1 MPAMDAK
8 RALKDIQA
16 GRPAPVYL
24 CYGPEKY
31 KMREFIQ
38 VITDSL
44 MGPEDREFA
53 VSKFDLS
60 EMPLSSALDDA
71 ETLPFMVPKKLVIA
85 KNALF
90 FTGAKENT
98 KLEHN
103 MDRLAAYLKSPAE
116 HTVVVFTV
124 DADKLDERKKI
135 VKALKDMEAA
145 VPFLSLS
152 PEELTHW
159 VAKQASLLGFTFSGG
174 AADQLILYTGGNLQS
189 LSAELEKISLYVGAQ
204 GEATPDVVD
213 QLVARSTEQNVF
225 ILIEDIVNVRLE
237 RAFVILEELLKQR
250 EEPIKIA
257 SLIARQFR
265 IMLQVKELGKQG
277 YSQQQMASQIGLH
290 PFAVKVAEGQAR
302 KYDGDKLSRIMG
314 ELADLDL
321 QMKTGKI
328 DKVLGLELFL
338 LRLAA

>member
-1 MPAMDAK
+1 MDAK

-38 VITDSL
+38 VLTDL
-44 MGPEDREFA
+44 LIEPEHKDFA

-60 EMPLSSALDDA
+60 EISLSAVLEDA

-90 FTGAKENT
+90 FTGAKESS
-98 KLEHN
+98 KIEHHL
-103 MDRLAAYLKSPAE
+103 DRLTDYLKSPAE

-135 VKALKDMEAA
+135 VKALKDLEAA

-152 PEELTHW
+152 PEELQQW
-159 VAKQASLLGFTFSGG
+159 VAKQAQQLGFTFTGE

-189 LSAELEKISLYVGAQ
+189 LSAEIEKISLYVGVSA
-204 GEATPDVVD
+204 EASVDVID

-265 IMLQVKELGKQG
+265 IMLQVKELSKQG

-302 KYDGDKLSRIMG
+302 KYDIEKLSRIMSQ
-314 ELADLDL
+314 LADLDF

>member
-1 MPAMDAK
+1 MDAK

-38 VITDSL
+38 VLTDL
-44 MGPEDREFA
+44 LIEPEHKEFA

-60 EMPLSSALDDA
+60 EISLSAVLEDA

-90 FTGAKENT
+90 FTGAKESS
-98 KLEHN
+98 KIEHHL
-103 MDRLAAYLKSPAE
+103 DRLTDYLKSPAE

-135 VKALKDMEAA
+135 VKALKDLEAA

-152 PEELTHW
+152 PDELQQW
-159 VAKQASLLGFTFSGG
+159 VAKQAQQLGFTFTGE

-189 LSAELEKISLYVGAQ
+189 LSAEIEKISLYVGVGA
-204 GEATPDVVD
+204 EASVDVID

-257 SLIARQFR
+257 ALIARQFR
-265 IMLQVKELGKQG
+265 IMLQVKELSKQG

-302 KYDGDKLSRIMG
+302 KYDIEKLSRIMSQ
-314 ELADLDL
+314 LADLDF

>member
-1 MPAMDAK
+1 MDAK

-38 VITDSL
+38 VLTDF
-44 MGPEDREFA
+44 MIEPEHKEFA
-53 VSKFDLS
+53 VSKYDLG
-60 EMPLSSALDDA
+60 ETRLSTVLEDA

-90 FTGAKENT
+90 FTGAKESN
-98 KLEHN
+98 KVEHHL
-103 MDRLAAYLKSPAE
+103 DLLTDYLKAPAE
-116 HTVVVFTV
+116 HAIIVFTV

-135 VKALKDMEAA
+135 VKALKDREAA

-152 PEELTHW
+152 AEELQQW
-159 VAKQASLLGFTFSGG
+159 VALQAKQLGFSFTEE
-174 AADQLILYTGGNLQS
+174 AANQLILYTGGNLQS
-189 LSAELEKISLYVGAQ
+189 LSAEIEKISLYVGVGA
-204 GEATPDVVD
+204 EASVTIID
-213 QLVARSTEQNVF
+213 QLVSRSTEQNVF

-257 SLIARQFR
+257 ALIARQFR
-265 IMLQVKELGKQG
+265 IMLQVKELSKQG

-290 PFAVKVAEGQAR
+290 PYAVKIAEGQAR
-302 KYDGDKLSRIMG
+302 KYDAQKLCTIMSQ
-314 ELADLDL
+314 LADLDF

-338 LRLAA
+338 LKLAA

>member
-1 MPAMDAK
+1 MDAK

-38 VITDSL
+38 VLTDL
-44 MGPEDREFA
+44 LIEPEHKEFA

-60 EMPLSSALDDA
+60 EISLSAVLEDA

-90 FTGAKENT
+90 FTGAKESS
-98 KLEHN
+98 KIEHHL
-103 MDRLAAYLKSPAE
+103 DRLTDYLKSPAE

-135 VKALKDMEAA
+135 VKALKDIEAA

-152 PEELTHW
+152 PDELQQW
-159 VAKQASLLGFTFSGG
+159 VAKQAQQLGFTFTGE

-189 LSAELEKISLYVGAQ
+189 LSAEIEKISLYVGIGA
-204 GEATPDVVD
+204 EASVDVID

-257 SLIARQFR
+257 ALIARQFR
-265 IMLQVKELGKQG
+265 IMLQVKELSKQG

-302 KYDGDKLSRIMG
+302 KYDIEKLSRIMSQ
-314 ELADLDL
+314 LADLDF

>member
-1 MPAMDAK
+1 MDAK

-16 GRPAPVYL
+16 GRQAPVYL

-38 VITDSL
+38 VLTDSL
-44 MGPEDREFA
+44 IEPEHKEFA

-60 EMPLSSALDDA
+60 EISLSSVLEDA

-90 FTGAKENT
+90 FTGAKEST
-98 KLEHN
+98 KIEHHLE
-103 MDRLAAYLKSPAE
+103 RLTDYLKSPAE

-152 PEELTHW
+152 PEELQQW
-159 VAKQASLLGFTFSGG
+159 VAARARQRGFSFTGE
-174 AADQLILYTGGNLQS
+174 ATDQLILYTGGNLQS
-189 LSAELEKISLYVGAQ
+189 LSAEIEKISLYVGA
-204 GEATPDVVD
+204 GSEATTDVID

-225 ILIEDIVNVRLE
+225 ILIEDIVNVRLD

-257 SLIARQFR
+257 ALIARQFR
-265 IMLQVKELGKQG
+265 IMLQVKELSKQG

-302 KYDGDKLSRIMG
+302 KYNIEKLSDIMSQ
-314 ELADLDL
+314 LADLDF

-328 DKVLGLELFL
+328 DKVLGLEMFL

>member
-1 MPAMDAK
+1 MDAK

-16 GRPAPVYL
+16 GRQAPVYL

-38 VITDSL
+38 VLTDSL
-44 MGPEDREFA
+44 IEPEHKEFA

-60 EMPLSSALDDA
+60 EISLSSVLEDA

-90 FTGAKENT
+90 FTGAKEST
-98 KLEHN
+98 KIEHHL
-103 MDRLAAYLKSPAE
+103 DRLTDYLKSPAE

-152 PEELTHW
+152 PEELQHW
-159 VAKQASLLGFTFSGG
+159 VAARARQRGFSFTGE
-174 AADQLILYTGGNLQS
+174 ATDQLILYTGGNLQS
-189 LSAELEKISLYVGAQ
+189 LSAEIEKISLYVGA
-204 GEATPDVVD
+204 GSEATTDIID

-257 SLIARQFR
+257 ALIARQFR
-265 IMLQVKELGKQG
+265 IMLQVKELSKQG

-290 PFAVKVAEGQAR
+290 PFAVKVAEGQSR
-302 KYDGDKLSRIMG
+302 KYSIEKLSAIMSQ
-314 ELADLDL
+314 LADLDF

-328 DKVLGLELFL
+328 DKVLGLEMFL

>member
-1 MPAMDAK
+1 MDAK

-16 GRPAPVYL
+16 GRQAPVYL

-38 VITDSL
+38 VLTDSL
-44 MGPEDREFA
+44 IEPEHKEFA

-60 EMPLSSALDDA
+60 EISLSSVLEDA

-90 FTGAKENT
+90 FTGAKEST
-98 KLEHN
+98 KIEHHL
-103 MDRLAAYLKSPAE
+103 DRLTDYLKSPAD

-152 PEELTHW
+152 PEELQQW
-159 VAKQASLLGFTFSGG
+159 VAARARQRGFSFTGE
-174 AADQLILYTGGNLQS
+174 ATDQLILYTGGNLQS
-189 LSAELEKISLYVGAQ
+189 LSAEIEKISLYVGE
-204 GEATPDVVD
+204 GSEATADVID

-257 SLIARQFR
+257 ALIARQFR
-265 IMLQVKELGKQG
+265 IMLQVKELSKQG

-290 PFAVKVAEGQAR
+290 PFAVKVAEGQSR
-302 KYDGDKLSRIMG
+302 KYSIEKLSAIMSQ
-314 ELADLDL
+314 LADLDF

-328 DKVLGLELFL
+328 DKVLGLEMFL

>member
-1 MPAMDAK
+1 MDAK

-16 GRPAPVYL
+16 GRQAPVYL

-38 VITDSL
+38 VLTDSL
-44 MGPEDREFA
+44 IDPELREFA

-60 EMPLSSALDDA
+60 ETPLSAVLEDA
-71 ETLPFMVPKKLVIA
+71 ETLPFMVPRKLVIA

-90 FTGAKENT
+90 FTGAKEST
-98 KLEHN
+98 KIEHHL
-103 MDRLAAYLKSPAE
+103 DRLTDYLKSPAD

-135 VKALKDMEAA
+135 VKALKEMEAA

-152 PEELTHW
+152 AEELQHW
-159 VAKQASLLGFTFSGG
+159 VAAQARQRGFSFTQEAS
-174 AADQLILYTGGNLQS
+174 DLLILYTSGNLQA
-189 LSAELEKISLYVGAQ
+189 LSAEIEKISLFVGA
-204 GEATPDVVD
+204 GSEATADVID
-213 QLVARSTEQNVF
+213 KLVARSAEQNVF

-257 SLIARQFR
+257 ALIARQFR
-265 IMLQVKELGKQG
+265 IMLQVKELSKQG

-302 KYDGDKLSRIMG
+302 RYNTEKLSDIMSQ
-314 ELADLDL
+314 LADLDF
-321 QMKTGKI
+321 QMKTGRI
-328 DKVLGLELFL
+328 DKVLGLEMFL

>member
-1 MPAMDAK
+1 MDAK

-16 GRPAPVYL
+16 GRQAPVYL

-38 VITDSL
+38 VLTDSL
-44 MGPEDREFA
+44 IEPEHKEFA

-60 EMPLSSALDDA
+60 EISLSAVLEDA

-90 FTGAKENT
+90 FTGAKEST
-98 KLEHN
+98 KIEHHL
-103 MDRLAAYLKSPAE
+103 DRLTDYLKSPAE

-152 PEELTHW
+152 PDELQQW
-159 VAKQASLLGFTFSGG
+159 VAAEARQRGFSFTGE

-189 LSAELEKISLYVGAQ
+189 LSAEIEKISLYVGA
-204 GEATPDVVD
+204 GNEATADVID
-213 QLVARSTEQNVF
+213 KLVARSTEQNVF

-257 SLIARQFR
+257 ALIARQFR
-265 IMLQVKELGKQG
+265 IMLQVKELSKQG

-302 KYDGDKLSRIMG
+302 RYKLEKLSEIMSQ
-314 ELADLDL
+314 LADLDF

-328 DKVLGLELFL
+328 DKVLGLEMFL

>member
-1 MPAMDAK
+1 MDAK

-38 VITDSL
+38 VLTDL
-44 MGPEDREFA
+44 LIEPEHKEFA

-60 EMPLSSALDDA
+60 EVSLSAVLEDA

-90 FTGAKENT
+90 FTGAKESS
-98 KLEHN
+98 KIEHHL
-103 MDRLAAYLKSPAE
+103 DRLTDYLKSPAE

-135 VKALKDMEAA
+135 VKALKDLEAA

-152 PEELTHW
+152 PDELQQW
-159 VAKQASLLGFTFSGG
+159 VAKQAQQLGFTFTGE

-189 LSAELEKISLYVGAQ
+189 LSAEIEKISLYVGVGA
-204 GEATPDVVD
+204 EASVDVID

-257 SLIARQFR
+257 ALIARQFR
-265 IMLQVKELGKQG
+265 IMLQVKELSKQG

-302 KYDGDKLSRIMG
+302 KYDIEKLSRIMSQ
-314 ELADLDL
+314 LADLDF

>member
-1 MPAMDAK
+1 MDAK
-8 RALKDIQA
+8 RALKDIKA

-38 VITDSL
+38 VLTDL
-44 MGPEDREFA
+44 LIEPENKEFA

-60 EMPLSSALDDA
+60 EISLSAVLEDA

-90 FTGAKENT
+90 FTGAKESS
-98 KLEHN
+98 KIEHHL
-103 MDRLAAYLKSPAE
+103 DRLTDYLKSPAE

-135 VKALKDMEAA
+135 VKALKDLEAA

-152 PEELTHW
+152 PEELQQW
-159 VAKQASLLGFTFSGG
+159 VAKQAQQLGFTFTGE

-189 LSAELEKISLYVGAQ
+189 LSAEIEKISLYVGVGA
-204 GEATPDVVD
+204 EASVDVID

-257 SLIARQFR
+257 ALIARQFR
-265 IMLQVKELGKQG
+265 IMLQVKELSKQG

-302 KYDGDKLSRIMG
+302 KYDIEKLSRIMSQ
-314 ELADLDL
+314 LADLDF

>member
-1 MPAMDAK
+1 MDAK

-38 VITDSL
+38 VLTDL
-44 MGPEDREFA
+44 LIEPEHKEFA

-60 EMPLSSALDDA
+60 EISLSAVLEDA

-90 FTGAKENT
+90 FTGAKESS
-98 KLEHN
+98 KIEHHL
-103 MDRLAAYLKSPAE
+103 DRLTDYLKSPAE

-135 VKALKDMEAA
+135 VKALKDLEAA

-152 PEELTHW
+152 PEELQQW
-159 VAKQASLLGFTFSGG
+159 VAKQAQQLGFTFTGE

-189 LSAELEKISLYVGAQ
+189 LSAEIEKISLYVGVGA
-204 GEATPDVVD
+204 EASVDVID

-257 SLIARQFR
+257 ALIARQFR
-265 IMLQVKELGKQG
+265 IMLQVKELSKQG

-302 KYDGDKLSRIMG
+302 KYDIEKLSRIMSQ
-314 ELADLDL
+314 LADLDF

>member
-1 MPAMDAK
+1 MDAK

-16 GRPAPVYL
+16 GRQAPVYL

-38 VITDSL
+38 VLTDSL
-44 MGPEDREFA
+44 IEPEHKEFA

-60 EMPLSSALDDA
+60 EISLSAVLEDA

-90 FTGAKENT
+90 FTGAKEST
-98 KLEHN
+98 KIEHHL
-103 MDRLAAYLKSPAE
+103 DRLNDYLKSPAE

-152 PEELTHW
+152 PDELQQW
-159 VAKQASLLGFTFSGG
+159 VAAEARQRGFSFTGE

-189 LSAELEKISLYVGAQ
+189 LSAEIEKISLYVGA
-204 GEATPDVVD
+204 GNEATADVID
-213 QLVARSTEQNVF
+213 KLVARSTEQNVF

-257 SLIARQFR
+257 ALIARQFR
-265 IMLQVKELGKQG
+265 IMLQVKELSKQG

-302 KYDGDKLSRIMG
+302 KYKLEKLSEIMSQ
-314 ELADLDL
+314 LADLDF

-328 DKVLGLELFL
+328 DKVLGLEMFL

>member
-1 MPAMDAK
+1 MDAK

-38 VITDSL
+38 VLTDL
-44 MGPEDREFA
+44 LIEPEHKEFA
-53 VSKFDLS
+53 VSKFDLGEIS
-60 EMPLSSALDDA
+60 LTAVLEDA

-90 FTGAKENT
+90 FTGAKESA
-98 KLEHN
+98 KIEHHL
-103 MDRLAAYLKSPAE
+103 DRLTEYLKSPAE

-135 VKALKDMEAA
+135 VKALKDLETA

-152 PEELTHW
+152 PEELQQW
-159 VAKQASLLGFTFSGG
+159 VAKQAQQLGFSFTGE
-174 AADQLILYTGGNLQS
+174 AANQLILYTGGNLQS
-189 LSAELEKISLYVGAQ
+189 LSAEIEKISLYIGA
-204 GEATPDVVD
+204 GAEASVDVID

-225 ILIEDIVNVRLE
+225 ILIEDIVNLRLE

-257 SLIARQFR
+257 ALIARQFR
-265 IMLQVKELGKQG
+265 IMLQVKELSKQG
-277 YSQQQMASQIGLH
+277 YSGQQMASQIGLH

-302 KYDGDKLSRIMG
+302 KYDIEKLSAIMSQ
-314 ELADLDL
+314 LADLDF

>member
-1 MPAMDAK
+1 MDAK

-16 GRPAPVYL
+16 GRQAPVYL

-38 VITDSL
+38 VLTDSL
-44 MGPEDREFA
+44 IEPEHKEFA

-60 EMPLSSALDDA
+60 EISLSSVLEDA

-90 FTGAKENT
+90 FTGAKEST
-98 KLEHN
+98 KIEHHL
-103 MDRLAAYLKSPAE
+103 DRLTDYLKSPAE

-152 PEELTHW
+152 PDELQQW
-159 VAKQASLLGFTFSGG
+159 VAAGARQRGFSFTSE
-174 AADQLILYTGGNLQS
+174 AADQLILYTGGNLQA
-189 LSAELEKISLYVGAQ
+189 LSAEIEKISLYVGA
-204 GEATPDVVD
+204 GNEASADVID

-257 SLIARQFR
+257 ALIARQFR
-265 IMLQVKELGKQG
+265 IMLQVKELSKQG

-302 KYDGDKLSRIMG
+302 KYKIEKLSEIMAQ
-314 ELADLDL
+314 LADLDF

-328 DKVLGLELFL
+328 DKVLGLEMFL